1 LGTKYNMLENPKNS
15 HISTHTVVFA
25 KNVIQTLED
34 MTGVSFVLKEDSFQ
48 ESSFSSSF
56 NMIAHIHFVGTI
68 EGDYLLSL
76 NEVLAAKLIDAYED
90 GMSEQNLREI
100 RADYGDFI
108 KEVLNTAVGWSIT
121 KLEQTFG
128 NLTYTYCVL
137 VYGEIQFPE
146 VSSGGVK
153 IARENGEILCG
164 FSLNLVKLKIGR
176 RLEEAKAEN
185 VRMKMELDIARRL
198 QEMVLPSP
206 KELKL
211 IDDLDIAAFMKPADE
226 IGGDY
231 YDVLRR
237 EKGHTLIAIGDV
249 TGHGLE
255 SGVLMMMTQTVI
267 RTLLIHGETDLTKF
281 LNTVNQV
288 IHNNAQR
295 MQIDKI
301 MTLALLEYHA
311 GKLRISGQH
320 EEVIIIRKEG
330 RVECLDTLELGI
342 FMGLRNDASQFFYE
356 TTISLEPGDSVILY
370 TDGITEA
377 RNLETN
383 MYGQKRLC
391 QVISQSWEGSAE
403 QIKNA
408 VVKDV
413 YRYIGKQEI
422 LDDITLLVFKRRQ

>member
-1 LGTKYNMLENPKNS
+1 
-15 HISTHTVVFA
+15 
-25 KNVIQTLED
+25 
-34 MTGVSFVLKEDSFQ
+34 
-48 ESSFSSSF
+48 
-56 NMIAHIHFVGTI
+56 
-68 EGDYLLSL
+68 
-76 NEVLAAKLIDAYED
+76 
-90 GMSEQNLREI
+90 
-100 RADYGDFI
+100 
-108 KEVLNTAVGWSIT
+108 
-121 KLEQTFG
+121 
-128 NLTYTYCVL
+128 
-137 VYGEIQFPE
+137 
-146 VSSGGVK
+146 
-153 IARENGEILCG
+153 
-164 FSLNLVKLKIGR
+164 
-176 RLEEAKAEN
+176 
-185 VRMKMELDIARRL
+185 
-198 QEMVLPSP
+198 
-206 KELKL
+206 
-211 IDDLDIAAFMKPADE
+211 
-226 IGGDY
+226 
-231 YDVLRR
+231 
-237 EKGHTLIAIGDV
+237 
-249 TGHGLE
+249 
-255 SGVLMMMTQTVI
+255 MMMTQTVI

-301 MTLALLEYHA
+301 MTLVLLEYHA

-391 QVISQSWEGSAE
+391 QVISESWKGSAE

-408 VVKDV
+408 VIKDV